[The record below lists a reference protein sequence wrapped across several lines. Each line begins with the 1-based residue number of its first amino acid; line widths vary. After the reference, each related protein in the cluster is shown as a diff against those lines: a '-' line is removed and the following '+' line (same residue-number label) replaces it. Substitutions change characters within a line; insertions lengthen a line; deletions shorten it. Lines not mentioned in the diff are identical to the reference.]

1 MPTAQAAEVRRIL
14 DRYMIEIVERYD
26 LCPWARSARE
36 KGEVA
41 VEILFGQPT
50 PEDLIAAAQR
60 ALALPSTRV
69 AMLVVPELFPSGRVL
84 RELRDAVSAAI
95 TSPRVG
101 IADFHPHAPL
111 DLESAARLVPFLR
124 RSPDPLLQLVPLS
137 LLDAVRGA
145 SPVVVDLEE
154 QLAILAGTS
163 DGPRGD
169 FADEIAETNHRRV
182 LVDQVAILA
191 TLDDIAADRL
201 ASYARL
207 GIRYS
212 GTTPDSGTH
221 MVSPDEPISSS

>member
-1 MPTAQAAEVRRIL
+1 MPTVKAAEVRRIL

-50 PEDLIAAAQR
+50 PEDLIAAAKR
-60 ALALPSTRV
+60 ALAKPSTRV
-69 AMLVVPELFPSGRVL
+69 AMLVVPELFPSGREL
-84 RELRDAVSAAI
+84 RALRDAVSDAI

-111 DLESAARLVPFLR
+111 DLESPGRLVPFLR
-124 RSPDPLLQLVPLS
+124 RSPDALLQLVPLS
-137 LLDAVRGA
+137 LLEAVRGQTH
-145 SPVVVDLEE
+145 VIDREE

-163 DGPRGD
+163 EGPRGD

-182 LVDQVAILA
+182 VVDQAAILA
-191 TLDDIAADRL
+191 TLDDIAADRV

-207 GIRYS
+207 GIGYS

-221 MVSPDEPISSS
+221 IVSPDEPISSS

>member
-1 MPTAQAAEVRRIL
+1 MLTVKAAEVRRIL

-41 VEILFGQPT
+41 VEIVFGQAT
-50 PEDLIAAAQR
+50 AEELIAAAKR

-69 AMLVVPELFPSGRVL
+69 AMLVVPELAPSGREL
-84 RELRDAVSAAI
+84 RALRDAVSDAI

-111 DLESAARLVPFLR
+111 DLETPARLVPFLR
-124 RSPDPLLQLVPLS
+124 RSPDALLQLVPLS
-137 LLDAVRGA
+137 LLDSVRGD
-145 SPVVVDLEE
+145 SPVVDLEE

-163 DGPRGD
+163 EGPRGD
-169 FADEIAETNHRRV
+169 FADDIAETNHRRV
-182 LVDQVAILA
+182 LVDQAAIIA

-201 ASYARL
+201 ASYARV
-207 GIRYS
+207 GINYS
-212 GTTPDSGTH
+212 GTTPESGTQ